1 MVIKFLFI
9 IFIILLIIIAIV
21 LIRTM
26 RLKPTSAIH
35 AKAPIGDPVRNNEY
49 GEKLSKMIQCETI
62 SCRDQ
67 DDRSK
72 FYKYHE
78 VLKELFPNVW
88 ANCEYHHF
96 NGSLLLKWKGRESK
110 DPILFMSHLDVVSA
124 SDGWDHEPF
133 SGKIIDGNVWGRG
146 TVDTKG
152 SFFCLMQAAE
162 EMIRDGY
169 MPKTDVYL
177 AGSCTEEWSGDGAPA
192 TVAWLKEQGVHLRM
206 LIDEGGMIIEEP
218 INGVKGMFAMVGV
231 LEKGYGDVKFIAKGK
246 GGHASAPGKNTS
258 WARLAGF
265 IQEVEKKN
273 PFRLEI
279 NPTVREMFKRM
290 TPNMEFKM
298 RLLFANLWL
307 FEGLLKKLMPVISPV
322 GAALMQT
329 TLAFTKGEGSQG
341 YNVLPLE
348 AYVTGNM
355 RFIPHQGTDESIELI
370 SNIAKKY
377 DIETEVIIAEQPCEA
392 VSYKSAEFTM
402 FEEAVHKFYPDVTV
416 TPYVM
421 TGGTDAKYYKDI
433 CDNCLRFAP
442 LYITEQQ
449 YKSIHAKNENISL
462 ATLPSGV
469 DFYKEIIKMQ

>member
-192 TVAWLKEQGVHLRM
+192 TVAW
-206 LIDEGGMIIEEP
+206 
-218 INGVKGMFAMVGV
+218 
-231 LEKGYGDVKFIAKGK
+231 
-246 GGHASAPGKNTS
+246 
-258 WARLAGF
+258 
-265 IQEVEKKN
+265 
-273 PFRLEI
+273 
-279 NPTVREMFKRM
+279 
-290 TPNMEFKM
+290 
-298 RLLFANLWL
+298 
-307 FEGLLKKLMPVISPV
+307 
-322 GAALMQT
+322 
-329 TLAFTKGEGSQG
+329 
-341 YNVLPLE
+341 
-348 AYVTGNM
+348 
-355 RFIPHQGTDESIELI
+355 
-370 SNIAKKY
+370 
-377 DIETEVIIAEQPCEA
+377 
-392 VSYKSAEFTM
+392 
-402 FEEAVHKFYPDVTV
+402 
-416 TPYVM
+416 
-421 TGGTDAKYYKDI
+421 
-433 CDNCLRFAP
+433 
-442 LYITEQQ
+442 
-449 YKSIHAKNENISL
+449 
-462 ATLPSGV
+462 
-469 DFYKEIIKMQ
+469 